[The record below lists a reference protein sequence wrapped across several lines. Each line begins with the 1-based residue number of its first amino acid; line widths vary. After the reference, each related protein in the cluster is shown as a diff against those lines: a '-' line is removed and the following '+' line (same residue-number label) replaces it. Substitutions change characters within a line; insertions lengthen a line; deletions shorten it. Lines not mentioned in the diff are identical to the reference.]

1 MATDHVDVL
10 IVGAG
15 ISGIGAACH
24 LRRTLPDR
32 SYAILE
38 AREVSGGT
46 WDLFRYPGIRSDS
59 DMHTFGFGF
68 KPWKSEDSIADGPA
82 ILSYLRET
90 AEEYGVD
97 KHIRYRHRVTAA
109 SWSSETA
116 SWTVDF
122 ERLDTGTTE
131 QISCN
136 FLMMNT
142 GYYNHEAGYQ
152 PEFPGIQDYQGS
164 FIHPQHWPEDLDYA
178 GKRVVV
184 IGSGATA
191 VTLVPTMAA
200 TAGHVTMLQRS
211 PSYIAAQP
219 KQDPVDRALRKVLPL
234 SVTYPLVKWK
244 NVLKQVAIFKASK
257 SMPKVVRSGLIRRV
271 EKQLPAG
278 FDVEKHLGPKY
289 NPWDQRLCLVPDGD
303 LFTAIRDGSASVETD
318 TIATFTPTGIR
329 LASGKELEADIVV
342 SATGLNMSA
351 LSNIKA
357 TVDGEPIDV
366 SKVVVYRDTLASGV
380 PNFAFT
386 FGYINSSWTLK
397 VDITAQF
404 TLRLLKYMDAHGY
417 DMVKPEVTDPTMVLK
432 PMLDFGAGY
441 MQRSAQ
447 NFPRQGSTRPWE
459 VRMSYLS
466 DRAALRKAKFDTPEL
481 VFSKRQAVVK
491 AAS

>member
-1 MATDHVDVL
+1 
-10 IVGAG
+10 
-15 ISGIGAACH
+15 
-24 LRRTLPDR
+24 
-32 SYAILE
+32 
-38 AREVSGGT
+38 
-46 WDLFRYPGIRSDS
+46 
-59 DMHTFGFGF
+59 
-68 KPWKSEDSIADGPA
+68 
-82 ILSYLRET
+82 
-90 AEEYGVD
+90 
-97 KHIRYRHRVTAA
+97 
-109 SWSSETA
+109 
-116 SWTVDF
+116 
-122 ERLDTGTTE
+122 
-131 QISCN
+131 
-136 FLMMNT
+136 
-142 GYYNHEAGYQ
+142 
-152 PEFPGIQDYQGS
+152 
-164 FIHPQHWPEDLDYA
+164 
-178 GKRVVV
+178 
-184 IGSGATA
+184 
-191 VTLVPTMAA
+191 
-200 TAGHVTMLQRS
+200 MLQPL

-257 SMPKVVRSGLIRRV
+257 AMPKVVRSGLIRRV
-271 EKQLPAG
+271 EKQLPVG
-278 FDVEKHLGPKY
+278 FDVEKHFGPKY

-303 LFTAIRDGSASVETD
+303 LFTAIRSGSASVETD
-318 TIATFTPTGIR
+318 TIETFTPTGIR
-329 LASGKELEADIVV
+329 LASGRELEADIVV
-342 SATGLNMSA
+342 SATGLNLSA

-404 TLRLLKYMDAHGY
+404 TLRLLKYMEAHGY
-417 DMVKPEVTDPTMVLK
+417 DMVKPEVTDPTMALK

-481 VFSKRQAVVK
+481 KFSKAPAAVK
-491 AAS
+491 ASF